1 MNNTNDEISIEVIK
15 ILDLI
20 RDNFTIERKD
30 GKSAWIYIHDNNRPY
45 SYEDSSHVLFAA
57 RQVQILNDKDNAK
70 HKITN
75 KLS

>member
-1 MNNTNDEISIEVIK
+1 MDDVNDEISMEVVK
-15 ILDLI
+15 LLDLI
-20 RDNFTIERKD
+20 KDNFTIENKN
-30 GKSAWIYIHDNNRPY
+30 GKNVWVYIHDNNRPY